1 MCEIIKSC
9 SKPVRIHPS
18 PAQDDIKSY
27 PEMKLDHDTNPY
39 ALDDEL
45 RADIMRAIREM
56 ISEM

>member
-27 PEMKLDHDTNPY
+27 QEMKLDHDTNPY